1 MKPALHLV
9 PAAPTPAPKPDLIE
23 THTILPAGAR
33 NAMTN
38 MEGKVNALKR
48 VFSGPS
54 TTIEQAAR
62 IADLTNA
69 IQSECAT
76 IRRLAR

>member
-9 PAAPTPAPKPDLIE
+9 PPAAAAAPKPDLID

-38 MEGKVNALKR
+38 LEGKVNALKR

-62 IADLTNA
+62 IAELTNA
-69 IQSECAT
+69 IQSEAAV